1 MNSTET
7 SMVFLP
13 FNESDIDNNTIIL
26 RNWTS
31 QALIGCS
38 SWTKPNHFLFQ
49 LANSV
54 LLIGL
59 LAPDGK
65 RGVLFMHG
73 FFVFGKTLNIS

>member
-7 SMVFLP
+7 NMVFLP
-13 FNESDIDNNTIIL
+13 FNESDIDSNTIIL

-31 QALIGCS
+31 QVLIGCF
-38 SWTKPNHFLFQ
+38 SWIKPNHFLFQ
-49 LANSV
+49 VANSV

-73 FFVFGKTLNIS
+73 FFVLGKTLNIS